1 MIAQGLGPSFWAPLA
16 DRQGRRMTL
25 VYTLLLYVGSNVA
38 LALTTNSAMLLAF
51 RALQAIGSSS
61 TIALGAGVI
70 ADIASPQER
79 GGYIGWFSGGE
90 WLCEIELEM
99 VVRSSY

>member
-25 VYTLLLYVGSNVA
+25 VYTLLLYFGSNVA
-38 LALTTNSAMLLAF
+38 LALIANSAMLLTF

-70 ADIASPQER
+70 ADISPPHER

-90 WLCEIELEM
+90 WPAL
-99 VVRSSY
+99 RT